1 MAKLGLIKGF
11 VQGCVWSGKGTER
24 VFLPFQD
31 TVQSATFTYTGE
43 LVESMTFSDQGVLG
57 ASQACLQTEACGFTM
72 DTSDISWSMLQAAT
86 LSTAETRTKPVL
98 VTETFTASD
107 VTADPF
113 TEITVSNAPVT
124 TAADLEEYGLPA
136 VGVSVAG
143 IDGNQFTATLSG
155 SVVTLDQD
163 VTGQRITVQ
172 YLRAALSTEEV
183 IYIGAGARREQVG
196 VYGTFFGCPGNL
208 LIVAPKCAVTPSL
221 DFGVSSG
228 STATAALNLTAL
240 RQNGYFAEITR
251 LDCPDC

>member
-1 MAKLGLIKGF
+1 MAKIGLIKGF
-11 VQGCVWSGKGTER
+11 VQGCVWSGSGSER
-24 VFLPFQD
+24 IFLPFQD
-31 TVQSATFTYTGE
+31 TVMEATFSYTGE
-43 LVESMTFSDQGVLG
+43 LVESMTFSDQGVMG
-57 ASQACLQTEACGFTM
+57 ASQACLQSEACGFNMVTE
-72 DTSDISWSMLQAAT
+72 DISWSFLQAST

-113 TEITVSNAPVT
+113 TELTLSNTPVT
-124 TAADLEEYGLPA
+124 TSADLAESGLPT

-143 IDGNQFTATLSG
+143 IDGNQLAATVSG
-155 SVVTLDQD
+155 STVTLDQD

-183 IYIGAGARREQVG
+183 IYLGQGQRREQVG
-196 VYGTFFGCPGNL
+196 VYGKFFGCPGTL

-221 DFGVSSG
+221 EFGVSSG
-228 STATAALNLTAL
+228 SVAQAGLNLQAL

-251 LDCPDC
+251 LDCENC